1 MFIDWSLKGIRGD
14 TEKENVASQLPQT
27 GRRLDCAFEANWIR
41 GPCLNLAARPGAS
54 TAPRSLI
61 AYSELV
67 QLVICW
73 LKGRNGL
80 LRKTDFLVANPW
92 GLSSRNQLAQISA
105 VFRF

>member
-1 MFIDWSLKGIRGD
+1 VGVGGGW
-14 TEKENVASQLPQT
+14 
-27 GRRLDCAFEANWIR
+27 DCAIQAKWII
-41 GPCLNLAARPGAS
+41 GPCLSRALPGAS
-54 TAPRSLI
+54 SASRSLI

-67 QLVICW
+67 LLVICW

>member
-1 MFIDWSLKGIRGD
+1 MQS
-14 TEKENVASQLPQT
+14 ASFPKP
-27 GRRLDCAFEANWIR
+27 GEGWDCVIQAKWIS
-41 GPCLNLAARPGAS
+41 GPCLGRAPPGAS
-54 TAPRSLI
+54 TASWSLI

-92 GLSSRNQLAQISA
+92 GLSSRKQLAQISA

>member
-1 MFIDWSLKGIRGD
+1 MEGKCSQPASPNR
-14 TEKENVASQLPQT
+14 EKAGTAIQT
-27 GRRLDCAFEANWIR
+27 KWIS
-41 GPCLNLAARPGAS
+41 GPCLSRAPPRAS
-54 TAPRSLI
+54 AAPRSLI

-105 VFRF
+105 VFGF